1 MNEKQLKSTSKFL
14 SLILRHSPEKIGL
27 QLDENGWADVAALLS
42 KAAQH
47 HHQISMELL
56 KEVVATNDKKR
67 VVFNEDGTK
76 IRANQGHS
84 ISVELQLQA
93 EVPPEMLYHGT
104 VSKFIAQ
111 IKVQGLQK
119 MSRQHVHLSRDKE
132 TATIVG
138 SRRGSAIILSVDA
151 ASMQGNGFK
160 FYLSQNGVWL
170 TDHVPPQY
178 INFQKTL
185 SS

>member
-1 MNEKQLKSTSKFL
+1 MNEKQIKSTSKFL

-27 QLDENGWADVAALLS
+27 QLDENGWADVAVLLS

-47 HHQISMELL
+47 HQQISIELL
-56 KEVVATNDKKR
+56 NEVVATNDKKR
-67 VVFNEDGTK
+67 FVFNDDGTK

-84 ISVELQLQA
+84 ISIDLQLHVQI
-93 EVPPEMLYHGT
+93 PPETLYHGT
-104 VSKFIAQ
+104 VAKFIEQ
-111 IKVQGLQK
+111 IKVEGLQK

-138 SRRGSAIILSVDA
+138 SRRGSAIILRVDA
-151 ASMQGNGFK
+151 ASMQGDGFE
-160 FYLSQNGVWL
+160 FYLSENGVWL

-178 INFQKTL
+178 INF
-185 SS
+185 